1 MAVRSSPVESQ
12 PREGT
17 SLSREISRGIVAIYK
32 DHLGRGP
39 TKVRTTI
46 TDDMVVTVLEDGLTK
61 AEEKLVAR
69 DRAHAVRSI
78 RREFQESMSDEVKA
92 LVENLTGREVKCL
105 LSDHSPDPD
114 YAVEVLLLAGAS

>member
-1 MAVRSSPVESQ
+1 VESQ